1 MTVPLEAR
9 IVLLKDGQQVSEA
22 SSATELVFTPKEPGA
37 YRVEVFLD
45 SLGKPFDR
53 LPWIMSNPIY
63 VR

>member
-1 MTVPLEAR
+1 VTVPIDAR

-22 SSATELVFTPKEPGA
+22 GSAKQLAFMPREPGT
-37 YRVEVFLD
+37 YRVEVFQD
-45 SLGKPFDR
+45 GLGKPFDS